1 MFPASSQPSVVAVVP
16 TYCPEQMVIDLCDGL
31 EESGIPTLVA
41 DDASP
46 CTSDPILNALD
57 PHTTV
62 IRFSRN
68 AGIARSLN
76 AGLEH
81 AFELGAEWLLTVDQD
96 SSINGDYVANL
107 VDFAGNSCDAGAKIG
122 AVGAEV
128 ISDASGQIR
137 YPTRHNHFGS
147 ITINSTEEIMQTGS
161 LWNVAAMRA
170 MGGFD
175 ERLGIDAVDAA
186 ACLRLR
192 EAGYLVAL
200 APGLTLSHT
209 LGASRQ
215 INLFGRQVIVSGHS
229 PERRTTIVRNR
240 LKLFP
245 AEFAQSPAHAL
256 RTLRRVGV
264 NAILGSVLE
273 ENRWEKTKATFRGF
287 LPNAKH

>member
-1 MFPASSQPSVVAVVP
+1 
-16 TYCPEQMVIDLCDGL
+16 
-31 EESGIPTLVA
+31 
-41 DDASP
+41 
-46 CTSDPILNALD
+46 
-57 PHTTV
+57 
-62 IRFSRN
+62 
-68 AGIARSLN
+68 
-76 AGLEH
+76 
-81 AFELGAEWLLTVDQD
+81 
-96 SSINGDYVANL
+96 
-107 VDFAGNSCDAGAKIG
+107 
-122 AVGAEV
+122 
-128 ISDASGQIR
+128 
-137 YPTRHNHFGS
+137 
-147 ITINSTEEIMQTGS
+147 MQTGS
-161 LWNVAAMRA
+161 LWNVAAMRTV
-170 MGGFD
+170 GGFD